1 MPPEPS
7 SPSGLPSR
15 CGRVCE
21 QDVHSGAITKIQGTF
36 GAAMSVFYISRQQQG
51 DSKAVPPKTP
61 HINFGPKWI
70 RSCACA
76 NRLGRNKSFL
86 GNAQDLKRTQTDAK
100 APHATPVSFQ
110 DSPKAPSDPT
120 MRQVRVGTTPALV
133 SDTASF
139 VQPRTFVSDTA
150 RSFHIGRCH
159 WRRLTLNARG
169 GLAAASTTNQTA
181 GFASRPGFMKTVFF
195 MGGIF
200 YFLN

>member
-1 MPPEPS
+1 
-7 SPSGLPSR
+7 
-15 CGRVCE
+15 
-21 QDVHSGAITKIQGTF
+21 
-36 GAAMSVFYISRQQQG
+36 
-51 DSKAVPPKTP
+51 
-61 HINFGPKWI
+61 
-70 RSCACA
+70 
-76 NRLGRNKSFL
+76 
-86 GNAQDLKRTQTDAK
+86 
-100 APHATPVSFQ
+100 
-110 DSPKAPSDPT
+110 

-169 GLAAASTTNQTA
+169 GLAAASTKNQIA
-181 GFASRPGFMKTVFF
+181 GLSSRPGLMKTVFF